1 MLKKIMNE
9 MADCKSAMEV
19 GKDLCFSDEKI
30 AWFKGKYEAY
40 KDVLKMM
47 GCNVE
52 ERESEDFFALM
63 VKVDRHDP
71 FPRNYY
77 K

>member
-9 MADCKSAMEV
+9 MADCKRAMEV

-71 FPRNYY
+71 FPSGYY